1 MNKNSLIKTIILCIV
16 FILFI
21 SFMFYVIYVY
31 GIYDKKN
38 KDSYLEEFN
47 NGNFSYVYNNLIN
60 NGKSEFV
67 TEDKYNDVIE
77 LMYNK
82 NVLNEI
88 YKNYYM
94 KEYENKDDF
103 FNDYFFGYNDISLKN
118 IDFTSKGKTSLF
130 SRKKIFYKYITVT
143 NKSGVKSKI
152 GVFNDIKFKVP
163 GNGEL
168 FVDDIKVECNQECVI
183 PEMFG
188 GIHKVSY
195 GFDDK
200 QYFGLIN
207 VGYDINFDLMDIMV
221 EVVNNNEEET
231 SKDIEQ
237 VSLETGRYTLKE
249 CYLESS
255 CPYRSYSYIDLRDD
269 GTVTMYI
276 YISLDISGDTY
287 EGTYEVKNGFLYLKF
302 DKHSYKMHDY
312 DTLEHTTIDS
322 YLNIEKSFKIVNSRE
337 ISNYDYSFVLK

>member
-1 MNKNSLIKTIILCIV
+1 MNKKNLIMTIVLCFV
-16 FILFI
+16 FVLFI
-21 SFMFYVIYVY
+21 GFLFYVIYVY

-38 KDSYLEEFN
+38 KDLYLEEFN
-47 NGNFSYVYNNLIN
+47 NGNFSYVYNNLVN

-82 NVLNEI
+82 NVLNEV
-88 YKNYYM
+88 YNNYYSN
-94 KEYENKDDF
+94 EYENSDEF
-103 FNDYFFGYNDISLKN
+103 FKDYFFGYNDVKLTN
-118 IDFTSKGKTSLF
+118 IDFISEGKTNLF
-130 SRKKIFYKYITVT
+130 SRKKIFYKYISVS
-143 NKSGVKSKI
+143 NKSGVKSII
-152 GVFNDIKFKVP
+152 GVFNDIKLSVT

-168 FVDDIKVECNQECVI
+168 YVDDIKLECNEECII

-188 GIHKVSY
+188 GLHKVSY
-195 GFDDK
+195 TLDGK

-221 EVVNNNEEET
+221 EVSNEEKEEI
-231 SKDIEQ
+231 SKE
-237 VSLETGRYTLKE
+237 VSNVTLDTGRYTLKE

-287 EGTYEVKNGFLYLKF
+287 EGTYEVRNGFLYLKF

-322 YLNIEKSFKIVNSRE
+322 YLDIEKTFKIVNSRE
-337 ISNYDYSFVLK
+337 IQNYDYSFILK